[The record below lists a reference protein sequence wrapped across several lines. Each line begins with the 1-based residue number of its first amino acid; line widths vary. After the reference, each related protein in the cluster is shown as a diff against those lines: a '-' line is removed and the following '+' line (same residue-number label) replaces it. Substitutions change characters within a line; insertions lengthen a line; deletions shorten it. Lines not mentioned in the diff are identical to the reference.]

1 MSMKKLLIIS
11 GHGQGDPG
19 ATATI
24 GGKKYVE
31 AKEAVKV
38 ANKLKAQLDK
48 YNVIVDVYDTSI
60 NAYEFL
66 KAGKTINFKNYDYV
80 LEIHFNACVNDLKGN
95 GKTTGSE
102 ILLPTRNTPKSTDLE
117 KHILSNLASMGFK
130 NRGVKTQQLLVINT
144 ASMSTS
150 ASLLEVCFIDDK
162 DDMDIYV
169 ANRTKV
175 AKKIANAFV
184 RCWNLKE
191 CATIT
196 KKAALRNQKKLG
208 KDYIT
213 KWLVPGT
220 KVYVTETLTSWIKV
234 RTEEGAI
241 GFVAKSKTNVK

>member
-1 MSMKKLLIIS
+1 M
-11 GHGQGDPG
+11 
-19 ATATI
+19 
-24 GGKKYVE
+24 
-31 AKEAVKV
+31 
-38 ANKLKAQLDK
+38 
-48 YNVIVDVYDTSI
+48 
-60 NAYEFL
+60 
-66 KAGKTINFKNYDYV
+66 
-80 LEIHFNACVNDLKGN
+80 
-95 GKTTGSE
+95 
-102 ILLPTRNTPKSTDLE
+102 
-117 KHILSNLASMGFK
+117 
-130 NRGVKTQQLLVINT
+130 INT